1 MSLIQREI
9 KSFLATCS
17 CIKGVTREK
26 QQKTFQSVMD
36 EYPCIHAKAQKLL
49 TQDNKYRVT

>member
-26 QQKTFQSVMD
+26 QQKSFQSVMD